1 MDVITAIFHNFRPQA
16 ALRALLRLQSAVS
29 PRRPHR
35 GARDRERRGY
45 ASARMVRSRRLLLGL
60 CLGWQAAAC
69 GPSEP
74 GATDKPARP
83 EALTEA
89 EVDEPDLRALLR
101 LDERSF
107 PLTVWAAYII
117 QNEYFDK
124 QRLDPRVQLVS
135 ALTYLGLHTPEFFAA
150 VAGDQVTITVGSAR
164 QEFSLAGLD
173 DLAVAADRLEMI
185 LGFAQAELKLEPE
198 ATHKLEYV
206 AINGLLAPLDPHTLL
221 LTPEEHS
228 DLGVKTRG
236 QFGGIGAEIREDD
249 RRIRIVKVLP
259 GSPAEK
265 AGLQSGDL
273 LLQIDKQSTVNLRD
287 ADAQQLL
294 RGPIDT
300 EVVVK
305 VRRGEQTLSLTITR
319 QIIRVES
326 VTAELLPGQIAYLR
340 LLTFQ
345 ENTGE
350 QVRVALKKLA
360 PKDTALRGVILDLR
374 DNTGGL
380 LTQAVEVLDGLVASG
395 ELVIVRSAMGREFE
409 PAKPDLELPLSSAV
423 VALINEESASASE
436 IVSGSVKYLERG
448 LVLGRP
454 SFGKGTVQLVKP
466 ENFYGSELALKIT
479 IAEYLVAGDRS
490 IQTAGVQPDL
500 LLLPVELSNIASVAN
515 YYDRER
521 FERRRE
527 STQVAHL
534 PSAKHEKPAAAGA
547 AEGLQLRY
555 LASPRGPAKL
565 GAPGEGP
572 AALRDPEVR
581 IAHEVAQQLVGEMD
595 TATRQ
600 ARLAAVAR
608 DLTLAEDAA
617 IAAAIAATKI
627 DWQGQ
632 VGGQVGA
639 APSLGLVA
647 RIVEPGEIRAGDPFT
662 LRVEVRNDGP
672 APVDRVHVL
681 TDCPRDELDGI
692 ELLIG
697 HIEPGQTQT
706 RDLSLHVMGWHTSF
720 TDTLRVDLHAGE
732 PDKVPDAQAL
742 VRFDIVGQT
751 RPHLTYDY
759 WIVDDPALA
768 GKAPARPTAVAHP
781 GDVPFA
787 VRGNGDGNLQPG
799 EQVLFAIEVGNA
811 GPGPAADTRALIRN
825 LSGAQTLLEE
835 GFVQL
840 GPVPVGGKARGS
852 FGLTVNPS
860 ADPAL
865 PVTLDV
871 VVADVALHQS
881 VRHKLKLGILP
892 PSTNFVPEST
902 KLRVGGEPVRVYNAA
917 DSHARQ
923 VGELAAGA
931 QVEILGQLG
940 GWSAVSAGP
949 GRRFWLPGDLL
960 KSGDGKGTS
969 EQAARA
975 AMLVHP
981 PVLAIEPTGQV
992 TSDAEVE
999 LRGTA
1004 RHPVRVHDVL
1014 VTVKPPGVGQIE
1026 QKVAYEANSA
1036 RQGDGALQMSFSAR
1050 VPLVPGS
1057 NQILVTARD
1066 AEDVEVTREVWVF
1079 RREGGN
1085 LGPAD

>member
-1 MDVITAIFHNFRPQA
+1 M
-16 ALRALLRLQSAVS
+16 SA
-29 PRRPHR
+29 
-35 GARDRERRGY
+35 
-45 ASARMVRSRRLLLGL
+45 SRRLLLGL
-60 CLGWQAAAC
+60 CLGWQTVAC
-69 GPSEP
+69 SPSP
-74 GATDKPARP
+74 AGAVAGKPTGS
-83 EALTEA
+83 EAVADTEG
-89 EVDEPDLRALLR
+89 EVEEPDLRVLLR

-107 PLTVWAAYII
+107 PLTAWAAYVI
-117 QNEYFDK
+117 QTEYFDK
-124 QRLDPRVQLVS
+124 QRLDPRGQLIS

-150 VAGDQVTITVGSAR
+150 VAGDEVTITVGSTH

-173 DLAVAADRLEMI
+173 DLGVVADRLEQI
-185 LGFAQAELKLEPE
+185 LGFAQTELKLEPA

-206 AINGLLAPLDPHTLL
+206 AINGMLAPLDPHTLL

-265 AGLQSGDL
+265 VGLQSGDL
-273 LLQIDKQSTVNLRD
+273 LLEIGKQSTVNLRD
-287 ADAQQLL
+287 SDAQQLL
-294 RGPIDT
+294 RGPVDT

-305 VRRGEQTLSLTITR
+305 IRRGEKILFVTIKR

-350 QVRVALKKLA
+350 QVRAALKKLA
-360 PKDTALRGVILDLR
+360 PKDTALRGVILYLR

-380 LTQAVEVLDGLVASG
+380 LTQAVEVLDGLVDSG
-395 ELVIVRSAMGREFE
+395 ELVIVRSAMGRESE

-423 VALINEESASASE
+423 VAMINEESASASE

-466 ENFYGSELALKIT
+466 KDFYGNELALKIT

-490 IQTAGVQPDL
+490 IQTVGVQPDL
-500 LLLPVELSNIASVAN
+500 LLLPVELTNITSVAN

-534 PSAKHEKPAAAGA
+534 ASAKHEKPRAAGA
-547 AEGLQLRY
+547 SEGLQLRY
-555 LASPRGPAKL
+555 LASPRGAKSKL
-565 GAPGEGP
+565 GVDTDGP
-572 AALRDPEVR
+572 MALRDPEVR
-581 IAHEVAQQLVGEMD
+581 IAHEVAQRLVGEID
-595 TATRQ
+595 TAARQ
-600 ARLAAVAR
+600 GKLAAVAR
-608 DLTLAEDAA
+608 DLSLAEDTA
-617 IAAAIAATKI
+617 IAAAVGATQI

-632 VGGQVGA
+632 VGAHGGG
-639 APSLGLVA
+639 PGLGLVA
-647 RIVEPGEIRAGDPFT
+647 RIVEPGAIRAGDPFT
-662 LRVEVRNDGP
+662 LRVEVRNDGLT
-672 APVDRVHVL
+672 PVDRVHVL

-697 HIEPGQTQT
+697 HIEPGKTET

-732 PDKVPDAQAL
+732 PDKTPDAQAL

-751 RPHLTYDY
+751 RPHLTYDF
-759 WIVDDPALA
+759 WIVDDPILA
-768 GKAPARPTAVAHP
+768 AKAPARPTAVAHP
-781 GDVPFA
+781 GDIPFA
-787 VRGNGDGNLQPG
+787 IRGNGDGNLQPG
-799 EQVLFAIEVGNA
+799 EQVLLAIEVGNT
-811 GPGPAADTRALIRN
+811 GPGPAADTRALIHN
-825 LSGAQTLLEE
+825 LSGAQALLEE

-852 FGLTVNPS
+852 FGLTVNPN

-865 PVTLDV
+865 PVTFDV
-871 VVADVALHQS
+871 VVADVQLHQS
-881 VRHKLKLGILP
+881 VRHKFKLGILP
-892 PSTNFVPEST
+892 TAADFAPGPATV
-902 KLRVGGEPVRVYNAA
+902 RVGGEPARLYNAA

-923 VGELAAGA
+923 VGDVAAGA
-931 QVEILGQLG
+931 QIEILGRIG
-940 GWSAVSAGP
+940 GWSAIAAGP

-960 KSGDGKGTS
+960 KPGDGKGTR
-969 EQAARA
+969 ELAARA
-975 AMLVHP
+975 AKLVQP
-981 PVLAIEPTGQV
+981 PALVIEPTSQV
-992 TSDAEVE
+992 TTAAEVE
-999 LRGTA
+999 IRGTA
-1004 RHPVRVHDVL
+1004 RHPLRVHDVL
-1014 VTVKPPGVGQIE
+1014 VTVKPPGVGQ
-1026 QKVAYEANSA
+1026 VAYEANPV
-1036 RQGDGALQMSFSAR
+1036 RQGEGAQQMRFSAR

-1057 NQILVTARD
+1057 NQILITVRD
-1066 AEDVEVTREVWVF
+1066 AEDVEATREVWVF
-1079 RREGGN
+1079 RRDGGN